1 MATLKQVCTNSSDTL
16 CTADN
21 RHISNLGAGKHCLM
35 FFNTSRLQLKLYIFY
50 IQTVQIGQ
58 YSKVN
63 EHDSKTKFLDGK
75 QKKLAHQKKDNH
87 DSYGIFVNQ
96 TGEIFIL
103 RVSLK
108 LKELYGSYS
117 HGMDY

>member
-1 MATLKQVCTNSSDTL
+1 
-16 CTADN
+16 
-21 RHISNLGAGKHCLM
+21 M

-75 QKKLAHQKKDNH
+75 QKKLAHQKKR
-87 DSYGIFVNQ
+87 I
-96 TGEIFIL
+96 IMIL
-103 RVSLK
+103 MAYLSIRQVRFLF
-108 LKELYGSYS
+108 
-117 HGMDY
+117 